1 MLLSALN
8 AMTNRLKK
16 LISKVTIYS
25 IITIIA
31 IATVTSSGSYDLIDR
46 IFIGWRNTSSNI
58 LDVRRDSGTA
68 ALLILFLTITGI
80 FFRKKI
86 KFLRV
91 IILYCCTNIPFFYRS
106 LFHIPRYKLGT
117 AFLPI
122 YDIGSLPFL
131 LPCSSKEK
139 MTR

>member
-8 AMTNRLKK
+8 TMTNRLKK

-68 ALLILFLTITGI
+68 ALLIIFLTITGI
-80 FFRKKI
+80 FLGKKSSSLGLLFCI
-86 KFLRV
+86 AAL
-91 IILYCCTNIPFFYRS
+91 IYPFFIEAS
-106 LFHIPRYKLGT
+106 FIFLGISWVLLFC
-117 AFLPI
+117 
-122 YDIGSLPFL
+122 PFMIL
-131 LPCSSKEK
+131 APYLFYFHVLQKK
-139 MTR
+139 K